1 MDLLGAVNRLSIN
14 HLNAKIK
21 LVEIWKALNVEG
33 YPLKINRQVLRN
45 DATNTRAC
53 DRGRP
58 IEIGISTLTSNTC

>member
-45 DATNTRAC
+45 DATNSLC
-53 DRGRP
+53 QG
-58 IEIGISTLTSNTC
+58 STN